1 MSDSIHGFVLT
12 KQKEIAELDGV
23 LYCYTHE
30 KTGLRL
36 VWLKREE
43 ENKTFAIA
51 FETLPENDTGV
62 FHILEHSTLCGSEK
76 YPVKEPFLQLM
87 KSSMNTFLNA
97 MTYPDKTVYPV
108 SSKNSKDFM
117 NLVSVYLDAVFKPAI
132 YKKPEIF
139 RQEGWHYEIDE
150 DGSVCYNGVVFNE
163 MKGVYSDPDEL
174 AATAVMKAL
183 YPDTPY
189 GFSSGGDPAKI
200 PDLTY
205 DEFIDTHA
213 RFYSPSNAYVL
224 LDGSVDIDAVMK
236 LIDEEYL
243 SKASVGK
250 HLDPPKMQS
259 PVNPGI
265 VDAEF
270 EVASEEEEQTDSRV
284 ILAGVISKKTDREK
298 IAAMSI
304 LSDVLCGGNHALL
317 TKAILESGIAEDVS
331 LTIEEDIIQPF
342 FKLEMRNVERDNIE
356 NAYNLLTDTLK
367 KILADGI
374 DKTALNAAIANAEFK
389 ARERDFDGYP
399 QGLMLCI
406 GMADSMIYGEEPEY
420 DLEVG
425 NLYDVLRQKAKLG
438 YFEELLDKVIIN
450 NTHSCVVR
458 LLPSV
463 EFGEKRNESEMNR
476 IAAELENFS
485 EEDVQAIYDEQD
497 ALLSWQMSED
507 SPEALATMPTLS
519 LDDVDATPEDI
530 PTRQYDKNGV
540 HFLEHSVSNN
550 GVAYFSLFFDI
561 NGFSEKEYSE
571 LSLMC
576 ELLGKLD
583 TDKYSSSDLANV
595 IRENLGSLE
604 FSVTAFSGENET
616 DTCKARL
623 SVCFST
629 LKQNAENA
637 LKLVLH
643 IIKHTD
649 FSDADAISDIIRQ
662 AKIDLYQE
670 ISMSGSSAALVR
682 LMAQNTV
689 AGVIK
694 ERADGIAYYEY
705 LDTLENITD
714 FSFLATLNRNVFVK
728 TNLVVSITGDIP
740 ELSRDELFTL
750 DELKENRT
758 AVITPWKKCNEGFV
772 VPSDIAFAARGGNIK
787 SCGGVFSGKMSLAAH
802 ILSLDYLWNIIR
814 VQGGAYGTGL
824 TVKENGF
831 VGCYSYRD
839 PTAAESLEV
848 FADCA
853 EYLKESI
860 DDDTD
865 LTGDII
871 GTIAD
876 GSPLLSVRNKG
887 VKADT
892 LYFNG
897 ITYEKLCERRRLLLE
912 TIPSD
917 LLKIADTLHKTLSEN
932 SCVCVIGSK
941 EQIEACKD
949 IDKVVVL

>member
-1 MSDSIHGFVLT
+1 MKDFIHGFALK
-12 KQKEIAELDGV
+12 KQTEIAELDGV
-23 LYCYTHE
+23 LYSFTHE

-163 MKGVYSDPDEL
+163 MKGVYSDPDAL
-174 AATAVMKAL
+174 ADTAIMEAL
-183 YPDTPY
+183 YPDTLY

-205 DEFIDTHA
+205 DEFIKTHM

-224 LDGSVDIDAVMK
+224 LDGSVDIEAVMK
-236 LIDEEYL
+236 LLDEEYL

-250 HLDPPKMQS
+250 HFAPPPTQS
-259 PVNPGI
+259 PVNPGV

-270 EVASEEEEQTDSRV
+270 EVASEDEEQTDSRV

-298 IAAMSI
+298 IAAMNI
-304 LSDVLCGGNHALL
+304 LSDVLCGGNHAPL
-317 TKAILESGIAEDVS
+317 TKAILESGIAEDVT
-331 LTIEEDIIQPF
+331 LTVEEDIIQPF
-342 FKLEMRNVERDNIE
+342 FKIELRNVERDNLE
-356 NAYNLLTDTLK
+356 NAYNFLNETLK

-374 DKTALNAAIANAEFK
+374 DRTALNAAIANVEFK
-389 ARERDFDGYP
+389 ARERDYDGYP

-406 GMADSMIYGEEPEY
+406 QMADSMIYGEEPEF

-425 NLYDVLRQKAKLG
+425 SLYDVLREKAKLG
-438 YFEELLDKVIIN
+438 YFEELLDKIIIN
-450 NTHSCVVR
+450 NAHSCVVR

-463 EFGEKRNESEMNR
+463 KFGEKRNEAELNR
-476 IAAELENFS
+476 ISRELENLS
-485 EEDVQAIYDEQD
+485 EDDVRKIYDEQD

-507 SPEALATMPTLS
+507 TPEALATMPTLS
-519 LDDVDATPEDI
+519 LDDIDASPENI
-530 PTRQYDKNGV
+530 PTRHYLKSGL
-540 HFLEHSVSNN
+540 HFREYPVSNN
-550 GVAYFSLFFDI
+550 GVSYFSLFFDI
-561 NGFSEKEYSE
+561 NGFSEKEYSQ

-583 TDKYSSSDLANV
+583 TDKYSSADLANV

-616 DTCKARL
+616 DTCKAKL

-637 LKLVLH
+637 LRLVLH
-643 IIKHTD
+643 IINHTD
-649 FSDADAISDIIRQ
+649 FSDANAISDIIRQ
-662 AKIDLYQE
+662 TKIDLYQD

-682 LMAQNTV
+682 LMAQNTA

-694 ERADGIAYYEY
+694 ECSDGIAYYEY
-705 LDTLENITD
+705 LNTLENITD
-714 FSFLATLNRNVFVK
+714 FSFLSSLAENVFVK
-728 TNLVVSITGDIP
+728 TNLVVSATGDIP
-740 ELSRDELFTL
+740 EMSYDELFSL

-758 AVITPWKKCNEGFV
+758 AVIAPWKKCSEGFV

-787 SCGGVFSGKMSLAAH
+787 LCGSVFSGKMSLAAH

-839 PTAAESLEV
+839 PTAAKSIDI
-848 FADCA
+848 FSDCA

-860 DDDTD
+860 TDDTE

-887 VKADT
+887 VRADT

-897 ITYEKLCERRRLLLE
+897 ISYEKLCERRKLLLE
-912 TIPSD
+912 TEPCELIQ
-917 LLKIADTLHKTLSEN
+917 IADTLHKTLSAN
-932 SCVCVIGSK
+932 GSVCVIGSK
-941 EQIEACKD
+941 EQIEACD
-949 IDKVVVL
+949 EIERVVIL